1 MHIYDKQCEI
11 IQTKSMEGL
20 KLSDSVFHKGPR
32 GRLEL
37 LAKNK
42 ENKED

>member
-1 MHIYDKQCEI
+1 MRVYDKQCEI
-11 IQTKSMEGL
+11 IQKTSMEGL
-20 KLSDSVFHKGPR
+20 KLSDSVFSR